1 MKIRQTGFTTMELLT
16 TMVVAGVI
24 TAIAIPSFSRM
35 AANNRVI
42 EQTNDLVAALNY
54 GRSEAIRRNAPI
66 TFCRAA
72 TADATACATASAN
85 WQHWIV
91 RNGLGT
97 VLRRGSLS
105 THGGTQQVSSNLTNE
120 SIVFTPDGLAWTGG
134 ALVGGTVEAD
144 GDDSAEHTLT
154 VCSSKAT
161 NENIRVLTLGS
172 SSRIVTTRETGPC
185 T

>member
-35 AANNRVI
+35 AASNRVV
-42 EQTNDLVAALNY
+42 EQTNDLVAAINY

-66 TFCRAA
+66 TFCQAA
-72 TADATACATASAN
+72 TAGATACTTAGGN
-85 WQHWIV
+85 WEHWIV
-91 RNGLGT
+91 RTGAGT
-97 VLRRGSLS
+97 VLRRGRLS
-105 THGGTQQVSSNLTNE
+105 THGGTQQVTSNLTNQ

-134 ALVGGTVEAD
+134 ALVGGTVDSD
-144 GDDSAEHTLT
+144 GEDSAEHTLT
-154 VCSSKAT
+154 VCSSKAN

-172 SSRIVTTRETGPC
+172 GSRIVTTRETGPC